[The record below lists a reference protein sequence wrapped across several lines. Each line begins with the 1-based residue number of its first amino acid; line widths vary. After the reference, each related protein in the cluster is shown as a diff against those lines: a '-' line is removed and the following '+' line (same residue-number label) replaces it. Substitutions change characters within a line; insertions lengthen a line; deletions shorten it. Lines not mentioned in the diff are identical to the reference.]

1 MYSTSGDRLVLGPT
15 AQNLLRI
22 LIASYFLAGA
32 VGLIPGTD
40 LTALTDRFMPAHISS
55 PFGSALVFS
64 LAYLVMIGV
73 WLRGAA
79 LTLGILTF
87 WASYLRM
94 MDLGLQSELGIFW
107 RDLALI
113 ASLMLTYAEP
123 DRTAARNR
131 GIVRW
136 NRRRVVQPR
145 RITPRRV
152 ENAVIEP
159 AAKSKPQKQAHRRD
173 YQNSYE
179 PYEPPYGHDKV
190 SIEELERIFQ
200 EDFEIARSS

>member
-1 MYSTSGDRLVLGPT
+1 MYSTTGDRLVLGAT

-40 LTALTDRFMPAHISS
+40 LTALTDRFLPTDIAS
-55 PFGSALVFS
+55 PFAGALVFS

-94 MDLGLQSELGIFW
+94 MDLGLESELGIFW

-136 NRRRVVQPR
+136 NRRRVVHPR
-145 RITPRRV
+145 RISPRRV
-152 ENAVIEP
+152 ENVIAEP
-159 AAKSKPQKQAHRRD
+159 TEKPKKQPQRRD
-173 YQNSYE
+173 IQNSYE

>member
-1 MYSTSGDRLVLGPT
+1 MNSTSGDRTILGPN

-32 VGLIPGTD
+32 IGLFPGTN
-40 LTALTDRFMPAHISS
+40 LTPLTDTLLPSFLAGPAAACI
-55 PFGSALVFS
+55 VFI

-94 MDLGLQSELGIFW
+94 IELGLETELGVFW

-123 DRTAARNR
+123 SPQA
-131 GIVRW
+131 VRHRAVLSW
-136 NRRRVVQPR
+136 KRRRSVQPR
-145 RITPRRV
+145 RIKPKQVERV
-152 ENAVIEP
+152 EEKAT
-159 AAKSKPQKQAHRRD
+159 SLD
-173 YQNSYE
+173 SSYH
-179 PYEPPYGHDKV
+179 PYEAAYGHEKL
-190 SIEELERIFQ
+190 SIEEMQQLFHD
-200 EDFEIARSS
+200 DFKAVRSN